1 MENVLEYVLIGV
13 VAVMFIGLVL
23 IPMII
28 NEVVENMGKPY
39 TNKDFIDHLAEDLHS
54 EFGIKIYNE

>member
-1 MENVLEYVLIGV
+1 MENIMEYVFIGV
-13 VAVMFIGLVL
+13 AALMFIGLVL
-23 IPMII
+23 ISTII
-28 NEVVENMGKPY
+28 NEVAENIGKPY